1 MLFWA
6 MNQPNLKLLSEETGF
21 EVGLDDNLDLK
32 LGPPDLPHQ
41 GNHSER
47 QGNVFCGAVP
57 EIHKIR
63 FWKLK
68 KRIGHSK

>member
-1 MLFWA
+1 

-57 EIHKIR
+57 EIRK
-63 FWKLK
+63 FK
-68 KRIGHSK
+68 KGIGHCR